1 MRDLCQF
8 TVYNNNILFGFVSAY
23 INEFHLQF

>member
-8 TVYNNNILFGFVSAY
+8 TVYNNILFGFVPAY
-23 INEFHLQF
+23 INEVHLQF